1 MQLGRMFSVF
11 NKYMIYESTRK
22 QEMLN
27 ETFFKTIYGK
37 IGINYGDLIGIA
49 KKKKKKKKNYQQ
61 GQKKKKKKKR
71 ISNKY
76 NKK

>member
-27 ETFFKTIYGK
+27 ETFLKRFMGK
-37 IGINYGDLIGIA
+37 LELITAIRSEL
-49 KKKKKKKKNYQQ
+49 
-61 GQKKKKKKKR
+61 QKKKKELC
-71 ISNKY
+71 NKY